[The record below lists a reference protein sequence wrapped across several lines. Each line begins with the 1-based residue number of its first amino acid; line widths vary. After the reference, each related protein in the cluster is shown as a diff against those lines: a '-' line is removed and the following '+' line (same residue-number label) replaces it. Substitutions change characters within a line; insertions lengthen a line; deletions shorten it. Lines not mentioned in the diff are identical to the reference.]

1 MPSQRG
7 GPNGNAARTRDG
19 RTLATSS
26 GLEVREHMTPGADP
40 EHGQAADLLSKWR
53 AAERDT
59 IAAKEAAQVASLAHR
74 AATAAETSAVE
85 TEEAA
90 VSAAEVVDLARVGAM
105 KARKAASAAAAAA
118 HMAIAVPRATRCGPP
133 LTLRSRK
140 PQRTRPAKRFGLRSS
155 GASPRTHERQPLWI
169 EVIT

>member
-118 HMAIAVPRATRCGPP
+118 HMAIASAEGDKVRAALDVEVAQAAEDKAREAF
-133 LTLRSRK
+133 RAAQ
-140 PQRTRPAKRFGLRSS
+140 QRGFAED
-155 GASPRTHERQPLWI
+155 A
-169 EVIT
+169 